1 MQASRLVTPVAVGVG
16 CGIGA
21 GAVAGLWARLAM
33 RLVALGVADPVGVA
47 PQFTVAGTLA
57 IVVGGAVVGGAAGLV
72 YGLLAG
78 RLPGPARW
86 RGLVYGALL
95 LVLVGPFFFR
105 IEEFFSTGR
114 VLLFVPP
121 FVLYGFVLSIALVPL
136 SRIVGRMPFRA
147 QAALAAVGLG
157 AACLILFVI
166 AASIFRP
173 VGDLAM

>member
-1 MQASRLVTPVAVGVG
+1 MTPVAVGVG

-121 FVLYGFVLSIALVPL
+121 FALYGFVLSIALIPL
-136 SRIVGRMPFRA
+136 RRVIAGMPFRA
-147 QAALAAVGLG
+147 QAALAAFGLG
-157 AACLILFVI
+157 ATGLLVF
-166 AASIFRP
+166 AAAAAAFGP
-173 VGDLAM
+173 AGDLAM